1 MSLRN
6 QEKCFYLRRK
16 GVAPAQNG
24 YSASLL
30 GHQGCY
36 PIDLDKCNEIKRI
49 CLECPIYP
57 KPCIYDKMDK
67 EREIK

>member
-6 QEKCFYLRRK
+6 KEKCWYLRRK
-16 GVAPAQNG
+16 GVSSSQNG

-36 PIDLDKCNEIKRI
+36 PIDLDKCNEIKNI
-49 CLECPIYP
+49 CLTCQSPECY
-57 KPCIYDKMDK
+57 YDKMDK